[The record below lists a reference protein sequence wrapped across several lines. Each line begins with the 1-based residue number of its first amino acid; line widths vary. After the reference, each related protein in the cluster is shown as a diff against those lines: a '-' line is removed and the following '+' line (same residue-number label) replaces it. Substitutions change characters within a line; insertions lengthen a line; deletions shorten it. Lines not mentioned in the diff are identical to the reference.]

1 MLQTLRDLVRMS
13 VASGSRVDYVQAGGG
28 NTSCKFPDGSM
39 AIKASGYLLK
49 DMTENV
55 GFVVVDAVKM
65 RRYHEEDHPDT
76 PDCNKES
83 MQLAINSIHAIN
95 GEKAARP
102 SVEVGFHSV
111 LDQFVLH
118 LHPVYVNVL
127 MCAKDGLKKALG
139 LMADTG
145 LPCIGIPYTMPGYGL
160 TKLIMEASA
169 DYEAA
174 HGVRPQVIFL
184 ENHGVVTTA
193 ETADG
198 AMALMDQV
206 NDTLKAKLGLPDFP
220 APAIRK
226 VAEHRYASA
235 CDYLN
240 QTMQGPVGKACRYA
254 PIYPDQLVYTSNELS
269 IDGSGKG
276 KIALVDG
283 VLYYTAGEKEAHA
296 LEETMLA
303 VAYVYDCI
311 ARLGLAYQELT
322 EEQCSQI
329 LGWDSEKYRKS
340 LMTE

>member
-1 MLQTLRDLVRMS
+1 MLKTLKELVRMS
-13 VASGSRVDYVQAGGG
+13 VSSGSRVDYVQAGGG
-28 NTSCKFPDGSM
+28 NTSCKFPDGTM

-49 DMTENV
+49 DMTEQV

-65 RRYHEEDHPDT
+65 RRYHEEEHPDT

-83 MQLAINSIHAIN
+83 MQLAIDSIHSIN

-111 LDQFVLH
+111 LQKFVLH

-127 MCAKDGLKKALG
+127 MCAQDGLQKALD

-145 LPCIGIPYTMPGYGL
+145 LACIGIPYTMPGYGL
-160 TKLIMEASA
+160 TKLIMAA
-169 DYEAA
+169 CQAYEES
-174 HGVRPQVIFL
+174 HGVKPQVIFL

-193 ETADG
+193 DTADET
-198 AMALMDQV
+198 MALMDRV
-206 NDTLKAKLGLPDFP
+206 NETLKRKLGLPEFP
-220 APAIRK
+220 QPAIRA
-226 VAEHRYASA
+226 VGDRRYASA
-235 CDYLN
+235 CAYLN
-240 QTMQGPVGKACRYA
+240 QTMQGPVGEACRYA
-254 PIYPDQLVYTSNELS
+254 PIYPDQLVYTSNELT

-283 VLYYTAGEKEAHA
+283 TVYYTAGEKEAHA

-303 VAYVYDCI
+303 VVYVYDCI

-322 EEQCSQI
+322 SEQCAQI